1 MKVINKEELIP
12 LLRELFS
19 KAQNKVFVVSAWI
32 RGSIFKELLS
42 LLKEGIK
49 LEVIVRAG
57 SLSDLDIT
65 DIAFFRET
73 KNFGGK
79 IYLNPKL
86 HSKFLIID
94 DRIAVV
100 GSSNITFMGL
110 YPEGNVET
118 NVLIDEEDKV
128 KELKEFYDSLKKES
142 ADYTDVVGF
151 VKTSQSA
158 KESEIILLEDLKEQT
173 YLKIPLENGFL
184 LGRLSKV
191 NRGTE
196 VGMDVLK
203 KILGAEV
210 YDWKV
215 ASLFAYFYENAE
227 ILNGKLEILGEYERE
242 RNLFKT
248 PTLPAKAGL
257 LIRKINSEDEEL
269 KKVLLKNHSG
279 YDMRYPVY
287 VGKLYGTEVGSFLD
301 MDKVIPMHMAILGTT
316 GSGKTTFTKKLL
328 KNFKEDVEVFLF
340 DIYGEYREE
349 LKNEFP
355 VEEVILENILFPVSV
370 DDIKELLKE
379 GGATLEERSSEEKEF
394 FSVFRRA
401 LRPDLERTELSEKS
415 LIELFSEAER
425 YLIAKV
431 FRNEVKEAVEHLRRT
446 YGEDALTRQPEV
458 VKDIKNALLSE
469 KRIKIFNFK
478 ELDITETKV
487 NLTGLILKEVFIKAK
502 REPKDR
508 LIVIE
513 EAQNVAPERGFGEVP
528 TGRENVAY
536 TFAKKIAMEGR
547 KLRLGLIAITQRPAN
562 VSKFIL
568 SQLNTQVIFK
578 LITKN
583 DLEAVSV
590 FFEHSKEDIFRLLPF
605 LKPGTAFVSGLAVP
619 FSFLFQME
627 EIPYY

>member
-12 LLRELFS
+12 LLRDLFS
-19 KAQNKVFVVSAWI
+19 QAQKRVIVVSAWI
-32 RGSIFKELLS
+32 RGSVFKELLS
-42 LLKEGIK
+42 LLKESVN

-65 DIAFFRET
+65 DVAFFRET

-79 IYLNPKL
+79 IYLHPKL

-94 DRIAVV
+94 DRYAVV

-118 NVLIDEEDKV
+118 NVLIEEKEKI
-128 KELKEFYDSLKKES
+128 KELEEFYENLKRES
-142 ADYTDVVGF
+142 VDYTDVVGF
-151 VKTSQSA
+151 VAGSQNA
-158 KESEIILLEDLKEQT
+158 KESDVILLEELPEQT
-173 YLKIPLENGFL
+173 YLKISLEGGFL
-184 LGRLSKV
+184 LGRLAKV
-191 NRGTE
+191 NRGKELNT
-196 VGMDVLK
+196 DTLK

-210 YDWKV
+210 LDWKV

-227 ILNGKLEILGEYERE
+227 FLNGKLEILGEYEEE

-257 LIRKINSEDEEL
+257 LIKKLNPEDEGL
-269 KKVLLKNHSG
+269 KKILFKNHSG
-279 YDMRYPVY
+279 YDMRFPVY
-287 VGKLYGTEVGSFLD
+287 IGKLYGTEVGAFLD
-301 MDKVIPMHMAILGTT
+301 MDKVIPMHMAVLGTT

-328 KNFKEDVEVFLF
+328 KNFKESAEVYLF
-340 DIYGEYREE
+340 DIYGEYAEE
-349 LKNEFP
+349 LKESLP
-355 VEEVILENILFPVSV
+355 VREVVVRNVLFPISV
-370 DDIKELLKE
+370 DDVKELLKE

-394 FSVFRRA
+394 FAVFRRA
-401 LRPDLERTELSEKS
+401 LKPDLERTELAQYT
-415 LIELFSEAER
+415 LFDIFMEAGKH
-425 YLIAKV
+425 LIAKV
-431 FRNEVKEAVEHLRRT
+431 FRDELREAIEHLKKT
-446 YGEDALTRQPEV
+446 YGEDSLLLQPQVIEE
-458 VKDIKNALLSE
+458 IKRVLNAPE
-469 KRIKIFNFK
+469 RIKVFNFK
-478 ELDITETKV
+478 EVDITETKV
-487 NLTGLILKEVFIKAK
+487 NLIGLILKEVFIKAK

-508 LIVIE
+508 LVVIE
-513 EAQNVAPERGFGEVP
+513 EAQNVAPERGFGDVP

-547 KLRLGLIAITQRPAN
+547 KLRLGLVAITQRPAN
-562 VSKFIL
+562 ISKFIL

-619 FSFLFQME
+619 FSFLFRME

>member
-12 LLRELFS
+12 ILRNLFS
-19 KAQNKVFVVSAWI
+19 QAETKVIVVSAWI
-32 RGSIFKELLS
+32 RGSVFKELLS
-42 LLKEGIK
+42 LLKENVN

-65 DIAFFRET
+65 DVAFFRET

-79 IYLNPKL
+79 IYLHPKL

-94 DRIAVV
+94 DRYAVV

-118 NVLIDEEDKV
+118 NVLIEEKEKI
-128 KELKEFYDSLKKES
+128 KELEEFYENLKKES
-142 ADYTDVVGF
+142 VDYTGVVGF
-151 VKTSQSA
+151 VAGAQNS
-158 KESEIILLEDLKEQT
+158 KEVDVILLEELPEQT
-173 YLKIPLENGFL
+173 YLKLPIEGGFF
-184 LGRLSKV
+184 LGRLVRVSRSKEL
-191 NRGTE
+191 TT
-196 VGMDVLK
+196 DTLK
-203 KILGAEV
+203 KILSADV
-210 YDWKV
+210 LDWKI
-215 ASLFAYFYENAE
+215 ASLFAYLYENVE
-227 ILNGKLEILGEYERE
+227 FINGRMEILGEYEEE

-257 LIRKINSEDEEL
+257 LIRKLSSEDEGL

-279 YDMRYPVY
+279 YDMRYPTY
-287 VGKLYGTEVGSFLD
+287 IGKLYGTDVKAFLD
-301 MDKVIPMHMAILGTT
+301 IDKVIPMHMAVLGTT

-328 KNFKEDVEVFLF
+328 KNFREDAEVYLF
-340 DIYGEYREE
+340 DIYGEYADELKEE
-349 LKNEFP
+349 LP
-355 VEEVILENILFPVSV
+355 VREVILQNVLFPISV
-370 DDIKELLKE
+370 EDVKELLKE

-394 FSVFRRA
+394 FAVFRRA
-401 LRPDLERTELSEKS
+401 LKPDLERTELSQYA
-415 LIELFSEAER
+415 LFDIFMEAGKH
-425 YLIAKV
+425 LIAKV
-431 FRNEVKEAVEHLRRT
+431 FRDELREAIEHLKKT
-446 YGEDALTRQPEV
+446 YGEE
-458 VKDIKNALLSE
+458 ALLLQPQVIE
-469 KRIKIFNFK
+469 EIKKVLNARERIKVFNFK
-478 ELDITETKV
+478 EVDITETRI
-487 NLTGLILKEVFIKAK
+487 NLIGLILKEVFVKAK

-508 LIVIE
+508 LVVIE
-513 EAQNVAPERGFGEVP
+513 EAQNVAPERGLGDVP

-536 TFAKKIAMEGR
+536 TYAKKIAMEGR
-547 KLRLGLIAITQRPAN
+547 KLRLGLVAITQRPAN
-562 VSKFIL
+562 ISKFIL